1 MKFSDFIKRKEVRK
15 TEFDP
20 ELFKSLVKTAELD
33 LIFLEKVKIDEY
45 SSRKIMSNYYD
56 VLRSLL
62 EAMALRDGYK
72 VYSHEA
78 FTFYLREK
86 EESEISLKF
95 DRFRKKRN
103 AINYYGESVSVE
115 EVKEYSKEMK
125 KIIIE
130 LKKKYLAKVI

>member
-33 LIFLEKVKIDEY
+33 MIFLETVKIDEY
-45 SSRKIMSNYYD
+45 SARKIMSNYYD